1 MCLTNK
7 QVILQESMKVSEEL
21 KRDEPL
27 YRAPVQI
34 SDVSEGSEEAKR
46 QAEQL
51 SQLQLQTGLSTV
63 HASAAAPGEPVQQMA
78 PARKTYKAR
87 RAEKRR
93 AREEEK
99 RHAAEAR
106 EQCPVGDIVT
116 YDIKHQLEDYHTRQK
131 NLFASY
137 FPFTGYDEDGNP
149 KYDMSKNR
157 SGVDRR
163 MLQIFSHAFRTNEAV
178 VSADE
183 EYQREGEAFYDAF
196 CSTDYERRVP
206 YLQQMVEDVLNFDL
220 KKDMFSDKNLR
231 SNTAALKSMADRIVY
246 MENVMKDKNNAFFF
260 DTPLCPVK
268 KETLKKALDIAAPM
282 VSLFKAECQK
292 RGVEPDDR
300 EAPYISEKAV
310 IDEFSRQA
318 KSFAGLYKG
327 KPEEYQ
333 RLKKSLKQE
342 EANQQSPEIY
352 QQPSEIYHQVR
363 RALENDVKKIL
374 DCDVEKLSALS
385 DKDLR
390 KRREELDRLYAAS
403 LKVEKCLPIK
413 RPDQYDPHSKLTLRE
428 DLIGQRKLEYEYKS
442 ALLRG
447 LAERAAGFKKQGERT
462 MEAASALYQKR
473 MTPGTE
479 ECQKFFEYFSKEHTL
494 QGLIIN
500 APKFDDVEKEFY
512 AGTGEL
518 AEAKN
523 RLRDN
528 RYFSLDEEK
537 RKRMNMPENIGEP
550 LFRSLKSFLSL
561 EATHTRL
568 TPEQFKQMLINLG
581 AGAGLTPVSSEE
593 ERKPAIEKNNA
604 GLDTL
609 RDVMAAQYDMLER
622 KYGNSIEQMTVK
634 DVMEHFVDIAKDF
647 ANIQVDFHM
656 TKNFPGFIREN
667 NPDDERLDNRIRYYN
682 HCAFH
687 VFGMVSYIGLGGITA
702 KEVSDE
708 VFKVKFGE
716 MFKDLEDPQKRDKIE
731 ELKEIK
737 ERLKRDK
744 IEQPRTLKEMEMFT
758 QLTELDRFRDLEK
771 LRDAREALMGDNSF
785 QHPLDW
791 SQKVREPITDDI
803 KHQLGDY
810 YTQLSNSFE
819 SYFPEDKLDKDHKD
833 KSKTPSGVD
842 TRVVEIMCHGF
853 RTDKTGK
860 PATAADEKYQQE
872 DREIFDAF
880 CSTNYERRRPYLQR
894 LVDEV
899 LSYDLKEDMFS
910 DSSLRNNTVNIKTM
924 IERLVCM
931 ENLLGDKSNAFFFR
945 ELSPVKW
952 SALGQVR
959 EIYAQA
965 GTAFAMVCGTKGV
978 TEQSN
983 TYIKE
988 QEEIDMYV
996 PLAKEALFEY
1006 QKKLGGYRSMRDILQ
1021 SAVAIEQR
1029 VGQIG
1034 TVEPTKLP
1042 LGEFYQHVRSLL
1054 KPEVQKLLDLNVEEL
1069 QTMSNGDILELYN
1082 ASLDVDKCL
1091 THKHPDQPERTM
1103 KDELIGE
1110 RGSEYEHKLT
1120 VLRELAE
1127 KAADRKNEAGGSHGG
1142 KF

>member
-7 QVILQESMKVSEEL
+7 QVIQQESMKVSEEL

-51 SQLQLQTGLSTV
+51 SQLQFQTGLSTV

-78 PARKTYKAR
+78 PARKTYKTR

-93 AREEEK
+93 VREEEK

-131 NLFASY
+131 ALFASY
-137 FPFTGYDEDGNP
+137 FPFTGYDENGNP

-157 SGVDRR
+157 SGVDKR

-206 YLQQMVEDVLNFDL
+206 YLQQMVEDVLNFNL

-231 SNTAALKSMADRIVY
+231 SNAAALKSMADRIVY

-268 KETLKKALDIAAPM
+268 KEALKKALDIAAPM
-282 VSLFKAECQK
+282 ASLFKAECQK

-300 EAPYISEKAV
+300 EVPYISEKAV
-310 IDEFSRQA
+310 IDKYSRQA
-318 KSFAGLYKG
+318 EFFAGLYKG

-333 RLKKSLKQE
+333 SLKKSLKQE
-342 EANQQSPEIY
+342 GANQQSPEIY
-352 QQPSEIYHQVR
+352 QQPSGIYHQVR
-363 RALENDVKKIL
+363 SALENDVKKIL
-374 DCDVEKLSALS
+374 DCNVENLSALS
-385 DKDLR
+385 DEDLQ
-390 KRREELDRLYAAS
+390 KRREELDKLYAAS
-403 LKVEKCLPIK
+403 LKVERCLPIK
-413 RPDQYDPHSKLTLRE
+413 RPDQFNPRSKLTLRE

-479 ECQKFFEYFSKEHTL
+479 ECQKFFEYFGKEHNL
-494 QGLIIN
+494 QELIIN
-500 APKFDDVEKEFY
+500 APTFDDVAKEFY

-518 AEAKN
+518 AEAEK
-523 RLRDN
+523 RLRQN
-528 RYFSLDEEK
+528 HYFSLDEEE
-537 RKRMNMPENIGEP
+537 RIRLDMPKTIGEP
-550 LFRSLKSFLSL
+550 LFRSLGSFLHL

-568 TPEQFKQMLINLG
+568 TPEQFKQMLLNLG

-609 RDVMAAQYDMLER
+609 RDVMAAQYEMLER
-622 KYGNSIEQMTVK
+622 KYGNSIEQLTIK

-647 ANIQVDFHM
+647 ANIQVDLHM
-656 TKNFPGFIREN
+656 TKRFPGFIREN

-682 HCAFH
+682 TCAFH
-687 VFGMVSYIGLGGITA
+687 VFDIVSFIGSGLITA
-702 KEVSDE
+702 EEVSDE
-708 VFKVKFGE
+708 MFKVKFGE
-716 MFKDLEDPQKRDKIE
+716 IFKDFEDPQKRDKIE
-731 ELKEIK
+731 ELEKIK

-744 IEQPRTLKEMEMFT
+744 IEQPRTLEEMEMFT
-758 QLTELDRFRDLEK
+758 QLIELDRFRDLEK
-771 LRDAREALMGDNSF
+771 LRDAREALMRDNSF

-803 KHQLGDY
+803 KHQMEDY
-810 YTQLSNSFE
+810 YQQHANSRK
-819 SYFPEDKLDKDHKD
+819 SYF
-833 KSKTPSGVD
+833 KSHTNQSGVD
-842 TRVVEIMCHGF
+842 PRMVDAYTHGF
-853 RTDKTGK
+853 RTDETGK
-860 PATAADEKYQQE
+860 PATADDEKYQRE
-872 DREIFDAF
+872 DEELYDAF
-880 CSTNYERRRPYLQR
+880 CSTDYERRRPYLQR
-894 LVDEV
+894 IVEEV
-899 LSYDLKEDMFS
+899 LSFDLEKDMFS
-910 DSSLRNNTVNIKTM
+910 DNSLQNNAAGLKDIAQ
-924 IERLVCM
+924 RLVLLDNQIND
-931 ENLLGDKSNAFFFR
+931 ENNRFFFR

-952 SALGQVR
+952 NALGQAL
-959 EIYAQA
+959 EMAPLF
-965 GTAFAMVCGTKGV
+965 GTSLGTVCGTKGV
-978 TEQSN
+978 MESTCS
-983 TYIKE
+983 YGE
-988 QEEIDMYV
+988 QEDIDIYSSQVEMIV
-996 PLAKEALFEY
+996 SEY
-1006 QKKLGGYRSMRDILQ
+1006 QEKVGAYRSMRDMLK
-1021 SAVAIEQR
+1021 SAVAIEER
-1029 VGQIG
+1029 VGRIG
-1034 TVEPTKLP
+1034 TVDPERLP
-1042 LGEFYQHVRSLL
+1042 AAEFYQHVRSLL